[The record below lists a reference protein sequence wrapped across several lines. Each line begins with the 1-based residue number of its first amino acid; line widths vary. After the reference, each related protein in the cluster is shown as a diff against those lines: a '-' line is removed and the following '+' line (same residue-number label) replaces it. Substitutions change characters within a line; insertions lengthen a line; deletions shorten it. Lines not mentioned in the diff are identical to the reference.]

1 MVAPLAL
8 VLALLLPLLLT
19 TVLIKDRRTR
29 VLILFL
35 AWGSVA
41 GLLSFY
47 VNLWIIGMSESELQ
61 EAAVQ
66 VGPLVEEFFKALP
79 LLCVFA
85 SASAARKEKDSVLM
99 GTFSGIGFSIV
110 ENYYYLTI
118 ASDFSP
124 VSLAAFMVT
133 RSLSTTI
140 MHGLS
145 TGLVGFAVYYASN
158 KGHGQY
164 GAPWMFVI
172 VAFSCSVMFH
182 SLFNLYVQ
190 LALFGS
196 LIAVSGALLMYLLSY
211 VLFESYHDKI

>member
-1 MVAPLAL
+1 MVLAL
-8 VLALLLPLLLT
+8 VLALFLPLVLT
-19 TVLIKDRRTR
+19 SVLIKHRRTR

-41 GLLSFY
+41 GLLSYY
-47 VNLWIIGMSESELQ
+47 VDLWIVGLSGIEPQ
-61 EAAVQ
+61 QAAVE

-79 LLCVFA
+79 LFYIFL
-85 SASAARKEKDSVLM
+85 SASVARKEKDNVLRGM
-99 GTFSGIGFSIV
+99 FSGIGFSIV
-110 ENYYYLTI
+110 ENYHYLTM

-124 VSLAAFMVT
+124 IPLATYMLT

-145 TGLVGFAVYYASN
+145 TGLIGLAVYYSSS
-158 KGHGQY
+158 KPHGEC
-164 GAPWMFVI
+164 GAPWMFMI

-190 LALFGS
+190 LALFGN
-196 LIAVSGALLMYLLSY
+196 LIAVLGALLIYFLTY
-211 VLFESYHDKI
+211 VLFELYHDRI